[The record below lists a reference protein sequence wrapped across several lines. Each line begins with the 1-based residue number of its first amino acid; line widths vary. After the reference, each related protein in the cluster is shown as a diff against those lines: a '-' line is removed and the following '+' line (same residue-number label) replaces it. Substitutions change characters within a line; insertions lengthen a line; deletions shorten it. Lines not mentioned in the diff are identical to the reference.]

1 MDSEYDKK
9 FEEMKK
15 YIPFLESM
23 ITRLESHSPAST
35 NPRQAQLDKIR
46 SLRDLLL
53 NKKKRLLVFAFFLF
67 FIIAVIF
74 KAFTLQQFF
83 IHLSL
88 FNKTK
93 VQLT

>member
-1 MDSEYDKK
+1 MDQDYDRK

-23 ITRLESHSPAST
+23 IKRLESTSGAPGSA

-53 NKKKRLLVFAFFLF
+53 DKKKRLKFFFYYDFCFLQHVAEKF
-67 FIIAVIF
+67 HFIIIYIY
-74 KAFTLQQFF
+74 F
-83 IHLSL
+83 I
-88 FNKTK
+88 
-93 VQLT
+93 QLYYSVFV

>member
-1 MDSEYDKK
+1 MSFVGGEMDSDYDLK

-23 ITRLESHSPAST
+23 IKRLESTSGGSGSA

-53 NKKKRLLVFAFFLF
+53 DKKKRYYFSYS
-67 FIIAVIF
+67 
-74 KAFTLQQFF
+74 TLASYEE
-83 IHLSL
+83 L
-88 FNKTK
+88 
-93 VQLT
+93 

>member
-1 MDSEYDKK
+1 MRTSFAAGKMDTDYDRK

-23 ITRLESHSPAST
+23 IKKLESTSGGPGSK

-53 NKKKRLLVFAFFLF
+53 DKKKRFHFVLLTTFC
-67 FIIAVIF
+67 
-74 KAFTLQQFF
+74 FTRAA
-83 IHLSL
+83 
-88 FNKTK
+88 T
-93 VQLT
+93 